1 MARRTRAS
9 ERQQALH
16 APSGNAEMTVSSVY
30 RYNRGGFFGR
40 VAEGTLVNEADD
52 DDGSAVSTCT
62 TELSLTPPS
71 STHQPRFLHD
81 DNTLASGNNFM
92 YLFACFL
99 LR

>member
-1 MARRTRAS
+1 
-9 ERQQALH
+9 
-16 APSGNAEMTVSSVY
+16 MTVSSVY

-81 DNTLASGNNFM
+81 DNTLASGNTFM
-92 YLFACFL
+92 YMFACFL